1 MRRRLPPRAGGNR
14 LAARR
19 RGNRRGPGGVQAA
32 VVVRP
37 LNLDELADGE
47 LVERAR
53 RGDVSAYEQ
62 IVERYRQPVFRAA
75 YLVTRSSA
83 DADEAAQDAFVKAY
97 RALGRFR
104 AGAPLRPWLMRIAV
118 NESRNRL
125 RSAARRDALAVRAA
139 AERPPEDSDQSPEAA
154 LLAAERRHELLA
166 AVERLREDD
175 RLVISCRYFLGL
187 SEAEAAQVLGWRTG
201 TLKSRL
207 SRALGRLRAELGEE
221 VRR

>member
-1 MRRRLPPRAGGNR
+1 
-14 LAARR
+14 
-19 RGNRRGPGGVQAA
+19 

-37 LNLDELADGE
+37 LNLDELADSE

-53 RGDVSAYEQ
+53 RGDVGAYEQ
-62 IVERYRQPVFRAA
+62 IVERYREPVFRAA

-104 AGAPLRPWLMRIAV
+104 TGAPLRPWLMRIAV
-118 NESRNRL
+118 NESRNRV
-125 RSAARRDALAVRAA
+125 RSAARRDALALRAA
-139 AERPPEDSDQSPEAA
+139 AERPSEDSDQSPEAA

-166 AVERLREDD
+166 AVERLREED

-207 SRALGRLRAELGEE
+207 SRALGRLRSELGEE
-221 VRR
+221 ARA

>member
-1 MRRRLPPRAGGNR
+1 
-14 LAARR
+14 
-19 RGNRRGPGGVQAA
+19 

-62 IVERYRQPVFRAA
+62 IVERYREPVFRAA

-83 DADEAAQDAFVKAY
+83 DAEEAAQDAFVKTY

-104 AGAPLRPWLMRIAV
+104 TGAPLRPWLMRIAV
-118 NESRNRL
+118 NESRNRV
-125 RSAARRDALAVRAA
+125 RSAGRRDALALRAA

-166 AVERLREDD
+166 AVERLREEDQ
-175 RLVISCRYFLGL
+175 LVIACRYFLGL
-187 SEAEAAQVLGWRTG
+187 SEAEAAQVLGWRAG

-207 SRALGRLRAELGEE
+207 SRALGRLRSELGEE
-221 VRR
+221 ARP